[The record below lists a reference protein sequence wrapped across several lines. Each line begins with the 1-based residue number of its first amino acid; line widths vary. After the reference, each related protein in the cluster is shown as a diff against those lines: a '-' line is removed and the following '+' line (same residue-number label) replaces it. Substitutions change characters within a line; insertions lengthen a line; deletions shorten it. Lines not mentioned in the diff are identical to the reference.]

1 MEKEAEP
8 TMVLILFLF
17 VMYCEV
23 PLEAILLGS
32 YYIVFSVQTQRTG
45 FDLEHLN
52 LIKDNIWVGMRIDK
66 LGAVA
71 QRTNFLLQITQT
83 YSPCSP

>member
-1 MEKEAEP
+1 
-8 TMVLILFLF
+8 MVLILFLF

-52 LIKDNIWVGMRIDK
+52 LIKDNI
-66 LGAVA
+66 
-71 QRTNFLLQITQT
+71 
-83 YSPCSP
+83 

>member
-23 PLEAILLGS
+23 PLETILLGS
-32 YYIVFSVQTQRTG
+32 NHIVFRVQIHRSG

-52 LIKDNIWVGMRIDK
+52 LIKDNIWAGMRIDK

-71 QRTNFLLQITQT
+71 QQT
-83 YSPCSP
+83 FCYR